1 MVVDRILALRFTTC
15 EFNVGLSS
23 LASQVSP
30 VSTSQTLDYRII
42 VPHSGTLIDLAAH
55 LVKKWMSKFVI
66 KYTQI
71 SSKTVHMIHFEPY
84 FGQKH

>member
-1 MVVDRILALRFTTC
+1 MQMHYTYRIL
-15 EFNVGLSS
+15 SKIS
-23 LASQVSP
+23 
-30 VSTSQTLDYRII
+30 
-42 VPHSGTLIDLAAH
+42 PHSGTLIDLVAH

-84 FGQKH
+84 LGQKH